1 MPSEYIPKV
10 PVLNKNRVQRIA
22 KKLIEEAG
30 EDRRL
35 ALEAHRFFRQMVD
48 ENPNDGAAKSLMV
61 DSLKVAQSSKN
72 NVVKILNLVV
82 KMEEAT
88 TEDKT
93 KASGKGS
100 SNNVFS
106 QFDKLLDE

>member
-10 PVLNKNRVQRIA
+10 PVLNKNRVQKIA

-48 ENPNDGAAKSLMV
+48 ENPNDGTAKSLMV
-61 DSLKVAQSSKN
+61 DALKVAQSSKN

-100 SNNVFS
+100 SSNIFS

>member
-10 PVLNKNRVQRIA
+10 PVLNKNRVQKIA

-48 ENPNDGAAKSLMV
+48 ENPNDGTAKSLMV
-61 DSLKVAQSSKN
+61 DALKVAQSSKN

-93 KASGKGS
+93 KSSGKSSS
-100 SNNVFS
+100 SNIFS

>member
-48 ENPNDGAAKSLMV
+48 ENPNDGAAKSAKWRFGNFLV
-61 DSLKVAQSSKN
+61 GGGFTLKKPNCINSLLSVSP
-72 NVVKILNLVV
+72 L
-82 KMEEAT
+82 
-88 TEDKT
+88 
-93 KASGKGS
+93 
-100 SNNVFS
+100 
-106 QFDKLLDE
+106 